1 MRLTRETTGAT
12 SKYPKAPPNAA
23 KPWTN
28 KDAMRLLRNRVSAQ
42 QARERKKAYMSD
54 HETEMLVMG
63 AKMAEME
70 VKINT
75 MERENSMLRQV
86 VKNETQSSMSALP
99 SVFPDKVDEWISKTD
114 LLLDPIFTMPMSTQ
128 PPPKSDELGILD
140 WYEREHAKGDVCFKT
155 HQEEKEN
162 IWVNVNIDKN
172 ISNNLKQ

>member
-1 MRLTRETTGAT
+1 MKMRLTRATGAT
-12 SKYPKAPPNAA
+12 SKNPKAPPNAA

-28 KDAMRLLRNRVSAQ
+28 KAAIRLLRNRVSAQ

-54 HETEMLVMG
+54 LETEMLVMG

-75 MERENSMLRQV
+75 MEKENSMLRQV
-86 VKNETQSSMSALP
+86 VKNETQALP
-99 SVFPDKVDEWISKTD
+99 PVFPDMVDEWISKTD
-114 LLLDPIFTMPMSTQ
+114 LLRDPFFTMPVSTQ
-128 PPPKSDELGILD
+128 SPPKSDELMGILD

-162 IWVNVNIDKN
+162 INVNLHN
-172 ISNNLKQ
+172 